1 MPQGSTITWR
11 VTGSDTASNFTGL
24 TGSTTTSSAVDCP
37 QAPSSSSISQ
47 SLGSCSGDGGSKTST
62 LTITNGDSAT
72 RYFKVEYSIDG
83 GTYTSVNANFSL
95 GASSSD
101 STTFTQ
107 AVSNGSAI
115 TWRVTGSDT
124 DGDFTG
130 LTASTVSSSAV
141 NCNDPSLTVTE
152 SFTGSCSS
160 GSKTNTL
167 SILNNESYTAYA
179 YVEYKITDSSNN
191 DSAWT
196 VHPSGSNV
204 SITAGVTNTDLT
216 VLVEHGSKITWR
228 VNGSQVSGSYSGTG
242 TAISA
247 SSAVDCPVT
256 DITASDSM
264 GSCANGAKV
273 STFEIQNGSGAN
285 TTAYVH
291 VQYKINS
298 GSWTTQTSHSDGGN
312 IDLASG
318 ASAVQITQTVAH
330 GETIQWRYE
339 VSTTDNTYTGSY
351 QLLLAQ
357 SAVDCPFTDVSVSKT
372 LGTCSSGTG
381 LSTFTMTNSSSAT
394 TSAYIKVQYKITD
407 NDGNDGGWVDYDSD
421 SNGAQDEITVG
432 VNSSGTATYNVPVGS
447 KITWRYEVSTSS
459 GGQTGS
465 YTTDPAGIS
474 SAVSCSIS
482 TTVTQALDSSCSGAS
497 KNSVLTL
504 NNGSGSQ
511 TIAYFKVQYKI
522 DSGSYQD
529 LTGYGNKAVIVSGS
543 DATATVAVPNGSNI
557 TWRYEASSISGSFTG
572 SYTEVGPSATVSCT
586 TPSVSAVVGSCSS
599 GSANITITL
608 DNTGQGASNYFK
620 VQYSTNGGVTWTDGA
635 GTDTYA
641 TVTSDNSS
649 DVNLASSAFAH
660 GDTVKIRY
668 ETSSTTTF
676 TGSWETDIAD
686 ITIDCPVLSGSATA
700 SANTCSSGSATISI
714 TLDNTASNVSGDF
727 TVRYSTDDSA
737 SFTTFDTTTVGA
749 GATDSTTLTI
759 PAQAHTTTVVI
770 KYSVANAANSLSQSE
785 ASVSAISDITIDC
798 EVKVVTAAH
807 ALNGCKNNGT
817 GQQSTLGKSK
827 INVDNSGSNVA
838 VTVLLQRRTTNAV
851 TGNVSDWGYFF
862 TGETGGASGT
872 TIAAGV
878 ADTEFNFNNPGTARG
893 TGLEHRFSIDGGT
906 TWTEITTNHDGTGD
920 SKITPTCAYV
930 TTSIG
935 SCTDSLTQVP
945 SITIANGADNDKTMY
960 FRVQYSTDNENWTTL
975 LSDESVTVGNSSTHS
990 APCLLYTSPSPRDR
1004 G

>member
-1 MPQGSTITWR
+1 M
-11 VTGSDTASNFTGL
+11 
-24 TGSTTTSSAVDCP
+24 
-37 QAPSSSSISQ
+37 
-47 SLGSCSGDGGSKTST
+47 
-62 LTITNGDSAT
+62 
-72 RYFKVEYSIDG
+72 
-83 GTYTSVNANFSL
+83 
-95 GASSSD
+95 
-101 STTFTQ
+101 
-107 AVSNGSAI
+107 
-115 TWRVTGSDT
+115 
-124 DGDFTG
+124 
-130 LTASTVSSSAV
+130 
-141 NCNDPSLTVTE
+141 
-152 SFTGSCSS
+152 
-160 GSKTNTL
+160 
-167 SILNNESYTAYA
+167 
-179 YVEYKITDSSNN
+179 
-191 DSAWT
+191 
-196 VHPSGSNV
+196 

-228 VNGSQVSGSYSGTG
+228 VNGSQVSSSFSGTG

-264 GSCANGAKV
+264 GTCTNGSKV
-273 STFEIQNGSGAN
+273 STFTIENGSGAN

-291 VQYKINS
+291 VQYKIDS

-586 TPSVSAVVGSCSS
+586 TPSVSAAVGSCSS

-620 VQYSTNGGVTWTDGA
+620 VQYSTNGGVTWSDGA
-635 GTDTYA
+635 GTATYA

-649 DVNLASSAFAH
+649 DVN
-660 GDTVKIRY
+660 
-668 ETSSTTTF
+668 
-676 TGSWETDIAD
+676 
-686 ITIDCPVLSGSATA
+686 
-700 SANTCSSGSATISI
+700 
-714 TLDNTASNVSGDF
+714 
-727 TVRYSTDDSA
+727 
-737 SFTTFDTTTVGA
+737 
-749 GATDSTTLTI
+749 
-759 PAQAHTTTVVI
+759 
-770 KYSVANAANSLSQSE
+770 
-785 ASVSAISDITIDC
+785 
-798 EVKVVTAAH
+798 
-807 ALNGCKNNGT
+807 
-817 GQQSTLGKSK
+817 
-827 INVDNSGSNVA
+827 
-838 VTVLLQRRTTNAV
+838 
-851 TGNVSDWGYFF
+851 
-862 TGETGGASGT
+862 
-872 TIAAGV
+872 
-878 ADTEFNFNNPGTARG
+878 
-893 TGLEHRFSIDGGT
+893 
-906 TWTEITTNHDGTGD
+906 
-920 SKITPTCAYV
+920 
-930 TTSIG
+930 
-935 SCTDSLTQVP
+935 
-945 SITIANGADNDKTMY
+945 
-960 FRVQYSTDNENWTTL
+960 
-975 LSDESVTVGNSSTHS
+975 
-990 APCLLYTSPSPRDR
+990 
-1004 G
+1004 